1 MTDRKLT
8 TIGLIMPKVFPVEP
22 YESIHKRIVKKKDDY
37 RKSWNQYAG
46 AWNAVG
52 YRFLSCNNNDKAFTE
67 SIQRA
72 GNAPPPSERYIQESN
87 LFGFF
92 VSGLSTIE
100 SLLYGLYAIASIIKV
115 EKFPIATFKDLK
127 SITHENTK
135 NKFEKE
141 FTNLSITDF
150 LKSLIDDKNYKEW
163 KDIRNI
169 LAHRTSPGRH
179 FFGGGNHSGNALW
192 INGVHHIN
200 DKTTSKRFK
209 WFVGVIINLLNK
221 IEIFTTDKF

>member
-52 YRFLSCNNNDKAFTE
+52 YRFLSCNNHDKAFTE

-92 VSGLSTIE
+92 VSVLSTIE
-100 SLLYGLYAIASIIKV
+100 SLIYGLYDIASIIKV
-115 EKFPIATFKDLK
+115 EEFPIAPDENLRLINPK
-127 SITHENTK
+127 NTK
-135 NKFEKE
+135 GKFVKE
-141 FTNLSITDF
+141 FTNL
-150 LKSLIDDKNYKEW
+150 
-163 KDIRNI
+163 NI
-169 LAHRTSPGRH
+169 CKRQGLLH
-179 FFGGGNHSGNALW
+179 
-192 INGVHHIN
+192 
-200 DKTTSKRFK
+200 TSKREK
-209 WFVGVIINLLNK
+209 V
-221 IEIFTTDKF
+221 

>member
-67 SIQRA
+67 SIQKA

-115 EKFPIATFKDLK
+115 EEFPITTFIDLK
-127 SITHENTK
+127 SITPKNTK
-135 NKFEKE
+135 NKFKKE
-141 FTNLSITDF
+141 FTKLNITVF
-150 LKSLIDDKNYKEW
+150 LEKLINDENYKEW
-163 KDIRNI
+163 KNIRNV
-169 LAHRTSPGRH
+169 LAHRTSPGKH
-179 FFGGGNHSGNALW
+179 FFVGGNHSGDALW
-192 INGVHHIN
+192 INGIHIY

-209 WFVGVIINLLNK
+209 WFVGVIINLLNE
-221 IEIFTTDKF
+221 IEIFTADKF

>member
-37 RKSWNQYAG
+37 SKSWHQYAG

-52 YRFLSCNNNDKAFTE
+52 YRFLSCNNHDKTFTE

-92 VSGLSTIE
+92 VSGLSTID

-115 EKFPIATFKDLK
+115 EEFPIATFRDLK
-127 SITHENTK
+127 SITPENTK
-135 NKFEKE
+135 NKFKAE
-141 FTNLSITDF
+141 FTNRSITVF
-150 LKSLIDDKNYKEW
+150 LEGLIDGEDYKEW

-192 INGVHHIN
+192 INEIHIN

-209 WFVGVIINLLNK
+209 WFVDVIINLLNE
-221 IEIFTTDKF
+221 IEIFTNDKF

>member
-46 AWNAVG
+46 AWSAVG
-52 YRFLSCNNNDKAFTE
+52 YRFLSCNNHDKAFTE
-67 SIQRA
+67 SIKRA

-115 EKFPIATFKDLK
+115 EEFPIDTFKDLK
-127 SITHENTK
+127 SITPENTK
-135 NKFEKE
+135 EKFKAE

-150 LKSLIDDKNYKEW
+150 LKILIDDKNYNYKEW

-169 LAHRTSPGRH
+169 LAHRTSQGRH
-179 FFGGGNHSGNALW
+179 FFVGGNHSGNALW
-192 INGVHHIN
+192 IKEVHIN

-209 WFVGVIINLLNK
+209 WQRLL
-221 IEIFTTDKF
+221 